1 MFNSYRHWHLGIPA
15 SKEPEYEFVREIV
28 VDSVEHM
35 LIQKN
40 KNPFSTYIMKD
51 DCLREHALY
60 VSTLLNHTVTTPSVQ
75 TSSKESEA
83 KLVQAMKDGV
93 KFVSGQPEVALQL
106 TVPIFDCFDPTKPCK
121 SYVDTIDITNMDSP
135 CPSTMNFS
143 KSNYFLTMSP
153 IQIKNEGGTKT
164 YSVSIACAF
173 DECSLNKYILISG
186 ETDPIYP

>member
-40 KNPFSTYIMKD
+40 KNPFCDYIMKD

-60 VSTLLNHTVTTPSVQ
+60 VSTLLNHTVTIPSAQ
-75 TSSKESEA
+75 TSNKESEA
-83 KLVQAMKDGV
+83 NIVQTMVNGV
-93 KFVSGQPEVALQL
+93 KFVTGQPEVALQL
-106 TVPIFDCFDPTKPCK
+106 AESMFGCFDTTKPCK
-121 SYVDTIDITNMDSP
+121 SYVNQLDITNIDAP
-135 CPSTMNFS
+135 CPSAMDFS

-153 IQIKNEGGTKT
+153 IQVATEGSTKT
-164 YSVSIACAF
+164 YNATNACVF

-186 ETDPIYP
+186 ETNPIYP

>member
-60 VSTLLNHTVTTPSVQ
+60 VSTLLNHTVTIPPVKISN
-75 TSSKESEA
+75 KESESNI
-83 KLVQAMKDGV
+83 VQTMINGI
-93 KFVSGQPEVALQL
+93 KFVAGQPEVALQL
-106 TVPIFDCFDPTKPCK
+106 AESMFGCFDTTKPCK
-121 SYVDTIDITNMDSP
+121 IYVNQLGITNIDVP
-135 CPSTMNFS
+135 CPSAMDFS

-153 IQIKNEGGTKT
+153 IQVATEGNTKT
-164 YSVSIACAF
+164 YNATIACVF
-173 DECSLNKYILISG
+173 DECSLNKYVLISG
-186 ETDPIYP
+186 ETNPIYP

>member
-35 LIQKN
+35 LIQK
-40 KNPFSTYIMKD
+40 KQEPFCDYIMKD

-60 VSTLLNHTVTTPSVQ
+60 VSTLLNHTVTTPPVKISN
-75 TSSKESEA
+75 KESEA
-83 KLVQAMKDGV
+83 NIVQTMVNDV

-106 TVPIFDCFDPTKPCK
+106 AESMFGCFDTTKPCK
-121 SYVDTIDITNMDSP
+121 SYVNQLDITNMDSP
-135 CPSTMNFS
+135 CPSTINFS

-153 IQIKNEGGTKT
+153 VQITNEGGTKT
-164 YSVSIACAF
+164 YNASIACAF

-186 ETDPIYP
+186 ETNPIYP